1 MKTLIRIHHTLEFDL
16 YPLFIVEAID
26 EVAMEE
32 ALKRNFITYT
42 GYDESVVTVDDD
54 GTYWHGGAF
63 WSVEETNHIS
73 DEQAEHLTQILGL
86 STFS

>member
-1 MKTLIRIHHTLEFDL
+1 MKTLVLIHHALEFDL

-32 ALKRNFITYT
+32 ALKRNFITYP
-42 GYDESVVTVDDD
+42 GLDESEITVDDN
-54 GTYWHGGAF
+54 GTHWYCGAF
-63 WSVEETNHIS
+63 WSIEETSHIS
-73 DEQAEHLTQILGL
+73 DVQAEHLTQILGL